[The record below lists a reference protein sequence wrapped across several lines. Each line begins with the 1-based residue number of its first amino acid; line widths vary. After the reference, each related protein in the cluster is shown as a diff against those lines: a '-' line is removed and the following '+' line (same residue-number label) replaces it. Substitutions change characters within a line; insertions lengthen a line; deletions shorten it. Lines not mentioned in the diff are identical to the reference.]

1 MISFQTFNSNR
12 HCVFVGVELFGGCHQ
27 FNGVTDAVD
36 AVSGEMLEGDL
47 AAVAVEIHTA
57 IGCSV
62 AVSRQGVI
70 GAAGIVARTL
80 TGIFA

>member
-1 MISFQTFNSNR
+1 M
-12 HCVFVGVELFGGCHQ
+12 GVELLGGGHE
-27 FNGVTDAVD
+27 FYGVTDAMDTVG
-36 AVSGEMLEGDL
+36 GEMLEGDL

-57 IGCSV
+57 IGCCV

-70 GAAGIVARTL
+70 GAAGVVARTL

>member
-1 MISFQTFNSNR
+1 MGI
-12 HCVFVGVELFGGCHQ
+12 ELFGGGHE
-27 FNGVTDAVD
+27 FYGVTDAVD
-36 AVSGEMLEGDL
+36 AVGGEMLEGDL

-62 AVSRQGVI
+62 AVSGQSVI
-70 GAAGIVARTL
+70 GAAGIVASTL